1 LTGRPLFIIGE
12 GAFIRKAIHSLLT
25 FKYYDWFI
33 IMVITVNS
41 IQLALDNPLI
51 DPESKFA
58 LTLYYIDFVS
68 TIIFITEAL
77 LKILAYGVYFCG
89 PNSYLMSTWNR
100 LDFVI
105 VIFSIISIS
114 PVSND
119 YKAFK
124 VFRILRLISR
134 NNGLQVAVKS
144 LILGLPNILS
154 VTVIMLLFF
163 LIFGVISVS

>member
-1 LTGRPLFIIGE
+1 
-12 GAFIRKAIHSLLT
+12 
-25 FKYYDWFI
+25 
-33 IMVITVNS
+33 M
-41 IQLALDNPLI
+41 I
-51 DPESKFA
+51 DPDSKFA
-58 LTLYYIDFVS
+58 SSLYYIDFVS
-68 TIIFITEAL
+68 TIIFIVEAII
-77 LKILAYGVYFCG
+77 KITAYGFYFCG
-89 PNSYLMSTWNR
+89 PNSYLRSTWNR
-100 LDFVI
+100 LDFFI
-105 VIFSIISIS
+105 VILSIVSIS

-144 LILGLPNILS
+144 LLLGLPNILS